1 MKNIDIVKAGKNSE
15 QNSKK
20 DHIYHVPR
28 DVKPKIKSK
37 PKKIKPSGLGVWFAL
52 KSGLSSI
59 FSSDIF
65 LPALLRNIFSLRTT
79 ILVLIPIIY
88 FQIKYFIVL
97 KPDQVLSRLKS
108 FISPQNTFQFVG
120 LGLVVLVAII
130 LSWLA
135 DTIILPALY
144 RYKYQKIDNR
154 PVKIFNSLKESLR
167 NMGSFSANKIYKCI
181 IAVIIFMILIAFMY
195 FVYILGYGSLKS
207 QLWLSVPVLVVFG
220 LIFLIYAKF
229 RLCMQAFAAVG
240 LNSDQNKFGLA
251 FKQSFLRPLYS
262 IQQGF
267 VWLIALLFPIS
278 ASVMIVLAETS
289 ILNSGRSIGVTI
301 LYLSFLTTLI
311 YMVWSAWTSF
321 QVGFTSALAN
331 YERPLSKLHFQVDD
345 ENGYFGFWIVVIMIL
360 ITIAIYFAVS
370 FAFSSQISDIL
381 VGIWEK
387 LPDTIRVNIPKPN

>member
-167 NMGSFSANKIYKCI
+167 NMGSFSANKI
-181 IAVIIFMILIAFMY
+181 
-195 FVYILGYGSLKS
+195 
-207 QLWLSVPVLVVFG
+207 
-220 LIFLIYAKF
+220 
-229 RLCMQAFAAVG
+229 
-240 LNSDQNKFGLA
+240 
-251 FKQSFLRPLYS
+251 
-262 IQQGF
+262 
-267 VWLIALLFPIS
+267 
-278 ASVMIVLAETS
+278 
-289 ILNSGRSIGVTI
+289 
-301 LYLSFLTTLI
+301 
-311 YMVWSAWTSF
+311 
-321 QVGFTSALAN
+321 
-331 YERPLSKLHFQVDD
+331 
-345 ENGYFGFWIVVIMIL
+345 
-360 ITIAIYFAVS
+360 
-370 FAFSSQISDIL
+370 
-381 VGIWEK
+381 
-387 LPDTIRVNIPKPN
+387 